1 MLQYTNTEAL
11 KGDLYSVTVIIIY
24 FDFNEVES

>member
-1 MLQYTNTEAL
+1 MLHYTNTEAL

-24 FDFNEVES
+24 FDFLIFN